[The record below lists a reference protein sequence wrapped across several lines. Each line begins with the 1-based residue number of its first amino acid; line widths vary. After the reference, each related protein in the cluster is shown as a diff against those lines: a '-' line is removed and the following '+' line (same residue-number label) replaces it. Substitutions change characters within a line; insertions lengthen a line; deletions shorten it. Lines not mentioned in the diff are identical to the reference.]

1 MHAIRRTICRIGQVC
16 GRKKGLR
23 MLVLVIYAIF
33 ASRFYYSVQDTS
45 IFMGMFRIAPA
56 MSHPDL
62 ALNMYPLLFMVGGIA
77 LALEQCSEYLMIPDY
92 LVYVRS
98 RRGWSHFCRYCAL
111 LLFYCVLFAG
121 VQLIIAVMIV
131 PGGQREYLLMTAI
144 CAALTLAVLMLIA
157 NVGYLLDCRV
167 LGYVAAAALYIAL
180 LSLDG
185 VRPMVNI
192 LVDWRHPMLGTC
204 FDSSFSSARYG
215 ESHCFRACG
224 NVLNFS
230 KTKCW
235 LQYGAMQRRN
245 DKMYVEVHHLTKTI
259 KRKTVLRDVNAEFER
274 GNIYGIVGPNGSGK
288 TMLLRAICGFIRPD
302 TGTVSIDGKPVEF
315 NKKLPESVGVII
327 ENPGFI
333 PSQSAMENLRYLADI
348 NHAFDQHE
356 IMRLLDLF
364 GLRNHAQEKVRS
376 YSLGMRQKLAI
387 VQALMEHQPLILLD
401 EPTNGLDERSV
412 TVFLEEMKR
421 QRDAGR
427 TILIA
432 SHHSDELSQIAN
444 HLYFMSDGVLSSS
457 DTDCC

>member
-62 ALNMYPLLFMVGGIA
+62 TLNMYPLLFMVGGIA

-111 LLFYCVLFAG
+111 LLCYCALFTG

-185 VRPMVNI
+185 VRRWLISSWIGVIPCWAPVLTVLFLVLAMVNLI
-192 LVDWRHPMLGTC
+192 VFEHV
-204 FDSSFSSARYG
+204 
-215 ESHCFRACG
+215 E
-224 NVLNFS
+224 
-230 KTKCW
+230 
-235 LQYGAMQRRN
+235 
-245 DKMYVEVHHLTKTI
+245 MY
-259 KRKTVLRDVNAEFER
+259 
-274 GNIYGIVGPNGSGK
+274 
-288 TMLLRAICGFIRPD
+288 
-302 TGTVSIDGKPVEF
+302 
-315 NKKLPESVGVII
+315 
-327 ENPGFI
+327 
-333 PSQSAMENLRYLADI
+333 
-348 NHAFDQHE
+348 
-356 IMRLLDLF
+356 
-364 GLRNHAQEKVRS
+364 
-376 YSLGMRQKLAI
+376 
-387 VQALMEHQPLILLD
+387 
-401 EPTNGLDERSV
+401 
-412 TVFLEEMKR
+412 
-421 QRDAGR
+421 
-427 TILIA
+427 
-432 SHHSDELSQIAN
+432 
-444 HLYFMSDGVLSSS
+444 
-457 DTDCC
+457 